1 MGIGAAIGFLT
12 AGAILYWAVD
22 VDLPYMDDDA
32 LGAILLFAGALA
44 LAVSV
49 IMNARRSHST
59 TSVGSG
65 IGLIAGGAILYWAV
79 NIDLPYIFD
88 GALGVILMAAGV
100 VAVLATVVMHFQSS
114 TSNRGPRYPEY
125 GARHPEYGS
134 RRPEYGS
141 RHPDY
146 YA

>member
-1 MGIGAAIGFLT
+1 MGIGAAIGFFT

-44 LAVSV
+44 LAFAV
-49 IMNARRSHST
+49 IMNTRRSNEG

-65 IGLIAGGAILYWAV
+65 IGLIAAGAILYWAV
-79 NIDLPYIFD
+79 DIDVPYIFD
-88 GALGVILMAAGV
+88 GALGVILMAAGAI
-100 VAVLATVVMHFQSS
+100 AVFATVVLHFQGAPSRS
-114 TSNRGPRYPEY
+114 T
-125 GARHPEYGS
+125 
-134 RRPEYGS
+134 RR
-141 RHPDY
+141 PDY

>member
-44 LAVSV
+44 LAVAV
-49 IMNARRSHST
+49 IMNTRRSNSS

-65 IGLIAGGAILYWAV
+65 IGLIAVGAILYWAV
-79 NIDLPYIFD
+79 DIDVPYVFD
-88 GALGVILMAAGV
+88 GALGVILMVAGAI
-100 VAVLATVVMHFQSS
+100 AVLATVVMHFQGSS
-114 TSNRGPRYPEY
+114 SSRARRADY
-125 GARHPEYGS
+125 GARY
-134 RRPEYGS
+134 
-141 RHPDY
+141 PDH

>member
-1 MGIGAAIGFLT
+1 MGIGAAIGFFT

-44 LAVSV
+44 LAFAV
-49 IMNARRSHST
+49 IMNTRRQREG

-65 IGLIAGGAILYWAV
+65 VGLIAVGAILYWAV
-79 NIDLPYIFD
+79 NIDVPYIFD
-88 GALGVILMAAGV
+88 GALGVILMVAGAI
-100 VAVLATVVMHFQSS
+100 AVLATVVMHFQGSPS
-114 TSNRGPRYPEY
+114 RSPRQYD
-125 GARHPEYGS
+125 H
-134 RRPEYGS
+134 
-141 RHPDY
+141 

>member
-1 MGIGAAIGFLT
+1 MGIGAAIGFFT

-44 LAVSV
+44 LAFAV
-49 IMNARRSHST
+49 IMNTRRSREG

-65 IGLIAGGAILYWAV
+65 VGLIAVGAILYWAV
-79 NIDLPYIFD
+79 NIDVPYIFD
-88 GALGVILMAAGV
+88 GALGVILMAAGAI
-100 VAVLATVVMHFQSS
+100 AVFATVVMHFQ
-114 TSNRGPRYPEY
+114 GPSGRSPRQYD
-125 GARHPEYGS
+125 H
-134 RRPEYGS
+134 
-141 RHPDY
+141 

>member
-1 MGIGAAIGFLT
+1 MGIGAAIGFFT

-44 LAVSV
+44 LAFAV
-49 IMNARRSHST
+49 IMNTRRSREG

-65 IGLIAGGAILYWAV
+65 IGLIAVGAILYWAV
-79 NIDLPYIFD
+79 NIDVPYIFD
-88 GALGVILMAAGV
+88 GALGVILTVAGAI
-100 VAVLATVVMHFQSS
+100 AVFATVVMHFQGSS
-114 TSNRGPRYPEY
+114 
-125 GARHPEYGS
+125 S
-134 RRPEYGS
+134 RRTRQY
-141 RHPDY
+141 DN

>member
-44 LAVSV
+44 LAVAV
-49 IMNARRSHST
+49 IMNTRRSNSS

-65 IGLIAGGAILYWAV
+65 IGLIAVGAILYWAV
-79 NIDLPYIFD
+79 DIDLPYVFD
-88 GALGVILMAAGV
+88 GALGVILMVAGV
-100 VAVLATVVMHFQSS
+100 VAVIATVVMHFQGTSS
-114 TSNRGPRYPEY
+114 RRTRHPDYGTRLPEY
-125 GARHPEYGS
+125 SSRHPEYGS
-134 RRPEYGS
+134 RRPD
-141 RHPDY
+141 H